1 MPNRHPFRWINE
13 SSQKWVFWFLFAF
26 TILIIVGMQYSGGP
40 LTTSAAPS
48 GIVSFEFARTLSN
61 AQAVVASWGTEG
73 QVYAGINL
81 GLDYLFMVSY
91 GLAIGLGCVLV
102 ARGLAGRV
110 KSLASVGVLLA
121 WGALLAALLDA
132 LENYGLMRLLLGST
146 DEIWPTLAYWC
157 AGPKFI
163 LVALGLLYL
172 IPGGVIIF
180 VARWNKK

>member
-1 MPNRHPFRWINE
+1 MLNRHPFKWISE
-13 SSQKWVFWFLFAF
+13 ASQKWVFWFLFAF
-26 TILIIVGMQYSGGP
+26 TILVIVGMQYAGGP

-61 AQAVVASWGTEG
+61 AQAIVESWGPKG

-81 GLDYLFMVSY
+81 GLDYLFMASY

-102 ARGLAGRV
+102 ARGLPHRF
-110 KSLASVGVLLA
+110 KSLASVGVVLS

-146 DEIWPTLAYWC
+146 NEGWPRLAYWC
-157 AGPKFI
+157 AGPKFV
-163 LVALGLLYL
+163 LVALGLLYVIL
-172 IPGGVIIF
+172 GGVL
-180 VARWNKK
+180 ALLTRRGKK

>member
-1 MPNRHPFRWINE
+1 MLDRHPFRWMNE

-26 TILIIVGMQYSGGP
+26 TILIIIGMQYSAGP
-40 LTTSAAPS
+40 LTTEAAPS
-48 GIVSFEFARTLSN
+48 GIVSFEFACTLPK
-61 AQAVVASWGTEG
+61 AQAIVASWGPQG

-91 GLAIGLGCVLV
+91 GLVIGLGCVLV
-102 ARGLAGRV
+102 ARGLADRF
-110 KSLASVGVLLA
+110 KSLATVGVLLA

-146 DEIWPTLAYWC
+146 NQVWPTLAYWC

-163 LVALGLLYL
+163 LVGLGLLY
-172 IPGGVIIF
+172 IILGAVSVF
-180 VARWNKK
+180 FIRR